1 MTSTDVNHPD
11 TVRAFRT
18 VRRLV
23 SAYLGL
29 SVVTLAAA
37 YVLRNHPDLVN
48 PAVWIRGTLVVAS
61 AVVTYL
67 FTTRAARGSHAA
79 YRRLRIIS
87 AVMIAAI
94 VVIICV
100 PGTFPFWMKAEQA
113 LCGLVLAGV
122 AAVINGRHLRTLFA
136 RSDAT

>member
-18 VRRLV
+18 IRRLV

-37 YVLRNHPDLVN
+37 YALRDHPDLVN
-48 PAVWIRGTLVVAS
+48 PAVWIRGALVVAS

>member
-18 VRRLV
+18 IRRLV

-37 YVLRNHPDLVN
+37 YALRDHPDLVN
-48 PAVWIRGTLVVAS
+48 QAVWIRGTLVVAS
-61 AVVTYL
+61 AVATYL